1 MKIKNIIVLILSIA
15 IFQCCINR
23 EESNQLV
30 SNVSKLDALKIGDTA
45 QICDTIVYSKVKK
58 NSGEYLW
65 IYDWNKYVSDEILKH
80 KEIFIGKDSIYK
92 QDLDKLYP
100 NYFNCT
106 EKEKIALWTLL
117 FASIAK
123 YESNFNPNCRFHEPP
138 PLNTYS
144 EGLLQLSYGD
154 ETRYNNVPLDSQKQN
169 ILLPEVNLKT
179 GVVIFAKQ
187 LEKRKSIFT
196 NSYFYWSVLS
206 NKQNE
211 IIRFFQDKAAELNTP
226 NK

>member
-1 MKIKNIIVLILSIA
+1 MKIKNIITVILTISIL
-15 IFQCCINR
+15 QGCINR
-23 EESNQLV
+23 EKPNQVSLESDTIKIV
-30 SNVSKLDALKIGDTA
+30 EPVKLS
-45 QICDTIVYSKVKK
+45 DTIVYSKVEKK
-58 NSGEYLW
+58 TGGYPW
-65 IYDWNKYVSDEILKH
+65 IYNWNKYVSDEIIKH
-80 KEIFIGKDSIYK
+80 KDIFIGKDSIYK
-92 QDLDKLYP
+92 QDLVKLCP
-100 NYFNCT
+100 NYFNCS
-106 EKEKIALWTLL
+106 ENEKIALWTLI

-154 ETRYNNVPLDSQKQN
+154 ETRYKNVLLDSQKQN
-169 ILLPEVNLKT
+169 ILDPAVNLQT

-196 NSYFYWSVLS
+196 NKHFYWSVLT
-206 NKQNE
+206 NKQND
-211 IIRFFQDKAAELNTP
+211 IIRFFQENAAELNTC

>member
-1 MKIKNIIVLILSIA
+1 MKIKIIAILILSIP
-15 IFQCCINR
+15 IVQCCINR
-23 EESNQLV
+23 DKPNQLAPAV
-30 SNVSKLDALKIGDTA
+30 TESDTLKIEEA
-45 QICDTIVYSKVKK
+45 AEICDTIVYSKVEK
-58 NSGEYLW
+58 NSGKYLW
-65 IYDWNKYVSDEILKH
+65 NYSWNKYVSDEIMKQ
-80 KEIFIGKDSIYK
+80 KDIFIGKDSIYK
-92 QDLDKLYP
+92 QDLDKLCP
-100 NYFNCT
+100 NYYNCS

-154 ETRYNNVPLDSQKQN
+154 ETRYKNVPLDSQKQN
-169 ILLPEVNLKT
+169 ILVPEVNLKT

-196 NSYFYWSVLS
+196 NKHFYWSVLT
-206 NKQNE
+206 NKQND
-211 IIRFFQDKAAELNTP
+211 IIQFFQDNAAELNTC